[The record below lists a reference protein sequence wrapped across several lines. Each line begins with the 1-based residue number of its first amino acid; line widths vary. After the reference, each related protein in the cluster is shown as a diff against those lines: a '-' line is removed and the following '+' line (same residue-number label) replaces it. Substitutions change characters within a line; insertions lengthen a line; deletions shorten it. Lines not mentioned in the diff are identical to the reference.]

1 MNAMKLEKPMSDQQ
15 RKLAEENLSLVWQ
28 TIAKHIHFNE
38 KIPGLGL
45 DDLFQEG
52 AWALCLAA
60 GSYLPE
66 TNVPFSAYARPVIR
80 NHLVDYCRRISLQSQ
95 RMVTVSL
102 DAPSQ
107 NGNPSS
113 VRVTAEGSASD
124 EDWDTQIVL
133 AQLLDYGKRTYCG
146 VELLGI
152 EALELKLKGY
162 TGADIARLYHTGPT
176 NVGAWISKAAK
187 KLKSDQKAC
196 CLMDYD
202 TEPKASGF

>member
-1 MNAMKLEKPMSDQQ
+1 MKLEKPLSDQQ

-28 TIAKHIHFNE
+28 TIAKSIHFNE
-38 KIPGLGL
+38 EIPGLGL

-60 GSYLPE
+60 SSYLPE

-95 RMVTVSL
+95 RMFTVSL
-102 DAPSQ
+102 DAPS
-107 NGNPSS
+107 PHSPLLPVS
-113 VRVTAEGSASD
+113 VTAEGSASD

-133 AQLLDYGKRTYCG
+133 AQLLDYGKRTYRG

-152 EALELKLKGY
+152 KALELKLKGY
-162 TGADIARLYHTGPT
+162 TGADIARLYHTGST

-187 KLKSDQKAC
+187 KLKNDQKAC

-202 TEPKASGF
+202 TELKASGF